1 MKPFMEEANPT
12 RTESTLSSLKPTARR
27 DWIGLCVILGTV
39 LFPFAVFWF
48 VFGGYRDLREWAQ
61 RIPFD
66 SHVWKTG
73 LADDN
78 KKPVRIRMVDNLIR
92 KYELRGMTRS
102 EIIALLSEPPKTG
115 YFSDYD
121 FVYWLGPERGFIS
134 IDSEWLAIK
143 FGPDD
148 RVREFAIV
156 RD

>member
-1 MKPFMEEANPT
+1 MQKFGAEFVG
-12 RTESTLSSLKPTARR
+12 TLWL
-27 DWIGLCVILGTV
+27 
-39 LFPFAVFWF
+39 

-66 SHVWKTG
+66 AHAWKTR
-73 LADDN
+73 LFDEN
-78 KKPVRIRMVDNLIR
+78 KEPVRIRMVDNLIQ

-102 EIIALLSEPPKTG
+102 EIIGLLSEPPKTG
-115 YFSDYD
+115 YFSEYD

-143 FGPDD
+143 FGLDD
-148 RVREFAIV
+148 RVQKFAIV